1 MAKNPIGRPM
11 PPVELFEPTGAPS
24 FVPAPD
30 LAEWA
35 TATFIAEG
43 APLQNVDHA
52 HLVDAEIGFLWTSVM
67 ATRHMNAIV
76 GQAEML
82 RFQGSKW
89 SKARQEQQMTEW
101 FGDLPDFVITID
113 ARYAAQCDDVTF
125 CSLIE
130 HELYHC
136 GQEIDQYGAPKFS
149 RSTGLPVYAIRGH
162 DVEEFVGVV
171 RRYGVGAAAG
181 QTLALVEA
189 AQRGPEIG
197 KAKVTGACGTCRAM
211 VGAE

>member
-1 MAKNPIGRPM
+1 MRRPH
-11 PPVELFEPTGAPS
+11 PPEAVFDQAAAPAFIPS
-24 FVPAPD
+24 PD
-30 LAEWA
+30 LREWA
-35 TATFIAEG
+35 KATFITVG
-43 APLQNVDHA
+43 APLHNPDHA
-52 HLVDAEIGFLWTSVM
+52 HLADAEIGFLWTSIM

-76 GQAEML
+76 GQAEMP

-89 SKARQEQQMTEW
+89 SKARQEQQMEAW
-101 FGDLPDFVITID
+101 FGGLPDFVITID
-113 ARYAAQCDDVTF
+113 ARYATQCDDITF
-125 CSLIE
+125 CALIE

-136 GQEIDQYGAPKFS
+136 GQEIDRYGAPKFG
-149 RSTGLPVYAIRGH
+149 RSTGLPCYAIRGH

-197 KAKVTGACGTCRAM
+197 KAIATAACGSCRALI
-211 VGAE
+211 A

>member
-1 MAKNPIGRPM
+1 MRPH
-11 PPVELFEPTGAPS
+11 PPEALFDQVTAPA
-24 FVPAPD
+24 FIPAPD
-30 LAEWA
+30 LADWA
-35 TATFIAEG
+35 KATFIAEG
-43 APLQNVDHA
+43 APLRNPDHA
-52 HLVDAEIGFLWTSVM
+52 HLENAEIGFLWTSVM
-67 ATRHMNAIV
+67 ATRHMNAIA
-76 GQAEML
+76 GQAEMP

-89 SKARQEQQMTEW
+89 SKARQEQQMEAW
-101 FGDLPDFVITID
+101 FGELPDFVITID
-113 ARYAAQCDDVTF
+113 ARYAAQCDDITF
-125 CSLIE
+125 CALIE

-149 RSTGLPVYAIRGH
+149 RTTGLPVFAIKGH

-197 KAKVTGACGTCRAM
+197 KAKATAACGSCRALI
-211 VGAE
+211 V

>member
-1 MAKNPIGRPM
+1 MRPR
-11 PPVELFEPTGAPS
+11 PPETMFDQVEAPA
-24 FVPAPD
+24 FVPAPE

-35 TATFIAEG
+35 KATFITDG
-43 APLQNVDHA
+43 APLLNPDHG
-52 HLVDAEIGFLWTSVM
+52 HLADAEIGFLWTSVT
-67 ATRHMNAIV
+67 ATRHMMAIA
-76 GQAEML
+76 GQAEIP

-89 SKARQEQQMTEW
+89 SKTRQEQQMAEW
-101 FGDLPDFVITID
+101 FGDVPDFVITID
-113 ARYAAQCDDVTF
+113 ARYADQCDDITF
-125 CSLIE
+125 CALIE

-136 GQEIDQYGAPKFS
+136 AQELDKFGAPKFS
-149 RSTGLPVYAIRGH
+149 RTTGLPVFAIRGH

-197 KAKVTGACGTCRAM
+197 KAQATAACGTCRALI
-211 VGAE
+211 V